1 MFVLIFT
8 EHAMVHFCL
17 PNKSHKLLLCLMY
30 SNILNAIVS
39 FIFFST
45 EEDLTLAMEIAPNVI
60 ESQQPKIPKVLNVT
74 GNITVHGQMNMMSSS
89 VSAPEAGRKALRGE
103 QENRSQCRMVTV
115 QQRDS
120 WSCSHDNY

>member
-1 MFVLIFT
+1 
-8 EHAMVHFCL
+8 MVHFCL

-89 VSAPEAGRKALRGE
+89 VSADRK
-103 QENRSQCRMVTV
+103 SVV
-115 QQRDS
+115 
-120 WSCSHDNY
+120 

>member
-1 MFVLIFT
+1 
-8 EHAMVHFCL
+8 
-17 PNKSHKLLLCLMY
+17 MY